1 MSDENTITRVFG
13 DHKPKRTPAPN
24 TTDSQRCDVTIR
36 YHYSDG
42 SGEIVEMEDQSTIK
56 LICIVRDIV
65 KTDKYLV
72 GARLDLTWDGIHQ
85 VISIERDA

>member
-1 MSDENTITRVFG
+1 MPDRVWG
-13 DHKPKRTPAPN
+13 DHKPKRTPAPS
-24 TTDSQRCDVTIR
+24 TDSQRCDVTIR

-42 SGEIVEMEDQSTIK
+42 SGEIVELEDQSTIK
-56 LICIVRDIV
+56 LVCIVRDIV

-85 VISIERDA
+85 VISIERDS